1 MPASPCCVSAPDRM
15 KPEMPHA
22 ERRLAFVVLA
32 AFVALDIAILG
43 SFAAAL
49 PRLYPDFFGTWS
61 FARFAAIHPAVE
73 VYDQPHLFAFQ
84 RELAPDLPEF
94 FPYPY
99 PPSFLLLLAPLGR
112 LPFWAAYAVW
122 ILPALAAYLLVA
134 ARLAAGMRAALVL
147 LALPATALCIVYG
160 QSGFLTAALLLG
172 ALSLLPV
179 RPVAAGVLL
188 GLLTVKP
195 QLGLLVPVALLA
207 ARAWAAIAAAAV
219 TALALVLLSV
229 ALHGWDPWPTWLTAM
244 RLHADAAAMMQDKY
258 IRIMATP
265 AAALTW
271 AGLGPVVAR
280 AAQAAISLAAAV
292 AIWRIFRRG
301 VTPLGIAALAVG
313 TFAATPY
320 AFVYDTPLAM
330 AGLLVFVL
338 ERRQAGGRM
347 RAGELALCVFA
358 ALAPAA
364 VFSGTL
370 TVPVLPLLLLA
381 LFVVIARHALQKDS
395 DVA

>member
-1 MPASPCCVSAPDRM
+1 M
-15 KPEMPHA
+15 KPEMPRV
-22 ERRLAFVVLA
+22 ERRLALIVLA

-61 FARFAAIHPAVE
+61 FARFAAIHPAVQI
-73 VYDQPHLFAFQ
+73 YDQPHLFAFQ

-99 PPSFLLLLAPLGR
+99 PPSFLLLLAPLGS
-112 LPFWAAYAVW
+112 LPFWAAYVLW

-134 ARLAAGMRAALVL
+134 ARLAGGLRVALVL
-147 LALPATALCIVYG
+147 LAFPATALCIVYG

-172 ALSLLPV
+172 ALSLLPA
-179 RPVAAGVLL
+179 RPVAAGFLL

-195 QLGLLVPVALLA
+195 QLGVLVPVALLA
-207 ARAWAAIAAAAV
+207 ARAWTAIAAAVV
-219 TALALVLLSV
+219 TALALVLFTV
-229 ALHGWDPWPTWLTAM
+229 ALQGWDPWPTWLTAM
-244 RLHADAAAMMQDKY
+244 RLHADAAVMMQEKY

-265 AAALTW
+265 AAVLAW
-271 AGLGPVVAR
+271 AGLEPVAAR
-280 AAQAAISLAAAV
+280 AVQAAISLATAI

-330 AGLLVFVL
+330 AGLMVFVL
-338 ERRQAGGRM
+338 ERRRAGGRM
-347 RAGELALCVFA
+347 QAAELALCVFT

-381 LFVVIARHALQKDS
+381 LFAVIARHVLQKDS